1 MNTELKIHIIRN
13 KKEIEK
19 LINSGKTFKTPNLI
33 FHYLTDDRLIND
45 LHFLISIPKKK
56 IKLAVHRNYLKR
68 VIKECFYKTKNRCYK
83 LNTKISFIVVYT
95 KSSTIKYIKLEQE
108 ILSFLEKFRQ

>member
-33 FHYLTDDRLIND
+33 FHYLSQLQFQD
-45 LHFLISIPKKK
+45 F
-56 IKLAVHRNYLKR
+56 
-68 VIKECFYKTKNRCYK
+68 
-83 LNTKISFIVVYT
+83 
-95 KSSTIKYIKLEQE
+95 
-108 ILSFLEKFRQ
+108 

>member
-13 KKEIEK
+13 KKEIK
-19 LINSGKTFKTPNLI
+19 NLISSGKTFKTPNLI
-33 FHYLTDDRLIND
+33 FHYCTDYNLIFD
-45 LHFLISIPKKK
+45 LQFLISIPKKK
-56 IKLAVHRNYLKR
+56 IKLAVDRNYLKR
-68 VIKECFYKTKNRCYK
+68 VIKECFYNKKNRNFK

-95 KSSTIKYIKLEQE
+95 KSTKIKYIKLEQE

>member
-1 MNTELKIHIIRN
+1 MGTELKIHIIRN
-13 KKEIEK
+13 KKEIKK

-33 FHYLTDDRLIND
+33 FHYFTDKNLIDD
-45 LHFLISIPKKK
+45 LQLLISIPKKK
-56 IKLAVHRNYLKR
+56 IKLAVNRNYLKR
-68 VIKECFYKTKNRCYK
+68 VIKECFYSKKNRCYK

-95 KSSTIKYIKLEQE
+95 KSSKIKYIKLEQE